1 MPSFTLCRMLVA
13 LLASVGPLHA
23 DLKRALAE
31 TNLEK
36 RSGLA
41 LENAAA
47 AYQAVRAAYERG
59 DNEQVAAAAAE
70 IEESV
75 NLAHTSL
82 TATGK
87 DPRKSPKWF
96 KRAEIE
102 TRLLSRKLD
111 SFHDSMAFG
120 DRTLMGNLRTIVQQV
135 HDDVLHQLMQ
145 GKKK

>member
-1 MPSFTLCRMLVA
+1 MLVA

-41 LENAAA
+41 LENASA
-47 AYQAVRAAYERG
+47 AYQKARASYEKG
-59 DNEQVAAAAAE
+59 ENEQVAAALAE
-70 IEESV
+70 VQESV
-75 NLAHTSL
+75 DLAYTSL
-82 TATGK
+82 KATGK
-87 DPRKSPKWF
+87 DARKNPKWF